1 VTEEVP
7 AAGTEPGGGRA
18 PPDGSVMAIFAHPDD
33 AEIAAGGTLAR
44 FAEAGRDVHLLVLT
58 NGDRGSLDTRT
69 DREEL
74 ARIRAQEAE
83 AAGRVLG
90 VSTIR
95 VLDTPDGEL
104 ENSPAVRAA
113 VVRAI
118 RELRPAIVL
127 SCDPTMWFFSNRY
140 INHADHRTA
149 GAVAVDSVFPG
160 AGNPQFFSEQLD
172 EGLEP
177 WSVSELWLGW
187 TTEANHYQDI
197 TGHLR
202 TKLAAVAEHTS
213 QVQGDML
220 GFFEKWLPKEAAE
233 QGRHIGVEHA
243 EAFRRLTVE

>member
-7 AAGTEPGGGRA
+7 PPGTESDDRRP
-18 PPDGSVMAIFAHPDD
+18 PPDGPVMAIFAHPDD
-33 AEIAAGGTLAR
+33 AEIAVGGTLAG
-44 FAEAGRDVHLLVLT
+44 FAEAGREVHVLVLT
-58 NGDRGSLDTRT
+58 NGDRGSQDTGA
-69 DREEL
+69 DREDL
-74 ARIRAQEAE
+74 ARVRAEEAE

-104 ENSPAVRAA
+104 ENTPAVRAA

-160 AGNPQFFSEQLD
+160 AGNAQFFSEQLD

-177 WSVSELWLGW
+177 WNVRELWLGW

-197 TGHLR
+197 TGHLE
-202 TKLAAVAEHTS
+202 TKMAAVAEHTS

-220 GFFEKWLPKEAAE
+220 GFFERWLPKEAAE

-243 EAFRRLTVE
+243 EAFRRLSVE